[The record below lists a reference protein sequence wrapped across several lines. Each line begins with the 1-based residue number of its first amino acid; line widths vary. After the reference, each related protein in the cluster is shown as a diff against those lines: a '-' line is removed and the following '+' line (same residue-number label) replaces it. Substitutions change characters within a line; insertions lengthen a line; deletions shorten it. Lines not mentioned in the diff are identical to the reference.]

1 MQNYIVKDL
10 FISFATIIIIF
21 PFGNVSA
28 DSPNEIRSCAK
39 AFPNDK
45 DKFIKCAQ
53 IDSKTILSNSKKEN
67 VSNQKKDSYDPNE
80 IMGVYTDPNGRKSFV
95 TRSILREHPEQIMT
109 MVKLDEVDERELS
122 LLWKIHKNKKNSYPK
137 SNNSSSLTQEKPS
150 FFEEIAYSIL
160 KGVVGGAIDKTVN
173 DALGI
178 DCSEETTVKARTG
191 TSVPSLIE
199 GVPSIE
205 KTKVTIKSKK
215 PHPACQKSGLYA
227 P

>member
-1 MQNYIVKDL
+1 MKDL
-10 FISFATIIIIF
+10 LILFTAIITIF
-21 PFGNVSA
+21 SFGNVFA
-28 DSPNEIRSCAK
+28 DTPYKIRSCAK
-39 AFPNDK
+39 AFPSDT

-53 IDSKTILSNSKKEN
+53 IDSQSTLKNSKKEN
-67 VSNQKKDSYDPNE
+67 VTSLKKDSYDPNE
-80 IMGVYTDPNGRKSFV
+80 IIGVYSDSDGRKSFV
-95 TRSILREHPEQIMT
+95 TRAILKEYPERIMT

-122 LLWKIHKNKKNSYPK
+122 LLWKIHKNKKNSYK
-137 SNNSSSLTQEKPS
+137 KFNNRSSLAQEKRS

-160 KGVVGGAIDKTVN
+160 KGVVAGAIDKTVN

-178 DCSEETTVKARTG
+178 DCSEETTFKTRTG

-205 KTKVTIKSKK
+205 KTKVTIETKK
-215 PHPACQKSGLYA
+215 PHPASQKSGLYA